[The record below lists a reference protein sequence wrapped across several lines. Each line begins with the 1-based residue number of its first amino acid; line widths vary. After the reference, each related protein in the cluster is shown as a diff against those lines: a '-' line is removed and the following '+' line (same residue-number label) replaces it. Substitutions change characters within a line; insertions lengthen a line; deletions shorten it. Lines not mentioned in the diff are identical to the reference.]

1 MINELNFQLES
12 KDSVFCCNRK
22 EKKEFN
28 FIFIKNAAEFCN
40 IFRIGITGTAFSAAA
55 GIFIKDNSTA

>member
-1 MINELNFQLES
+1 MINVMNFQLES

-28 FIFIKNAAEFCN
+28 FIFIKKGRGRLWGEGLINRN
-40 IFRIGITGTAFSAAA
+40 
-55 GIFIKDNSTA
+55 